1 MTPFV
6 EDLSRYAVQVFYL
19 AAFAMGLVAHWHT
32 RLWAR
37 KASTVAI
44 MVAAAGWLYFYTFL
58 ANADLSTASTLVLWA
73 RIFHYNTATMLFI
86 MAFVIRRADRYG
98 INLALARRLHE

>member
-1 MTPFV
+1 MTPLI
-6 EDLSRYAVQVFYL
+6 EDVSRHAVQAFYL
-19 AAFAMGLVAHWHT
+19 AAFVMGLIAHWHT

-44 MVAAAGWLYFYTFL
+44 MVAAAGWLYFYTYV
-58 ANADLSTASTLVLWA
+58 ANAELSTAPDIVLQS

-86 MAFVIRRADRYG
+86 AAFLMRRADRYG
-98 INLALARRLHE
+98 VGVALSRGQHE